1 MFPSNLE
8 EVYHNHSVDIRI
20 FQLKVGGSPQDDI
33 KRIRAVR
40 KILDEHV

>member
-1 MFPSNLE
+1 MFSSNLE
-8 EVYHNHSVDIRI
+8 DEFYNLSLGIRI

-33 KRIRAVR
+33 QRIRAVR